1 MTRNENMKHKKIQ
14 VYSDAAVYP
23 HATGLGVVIKDG
35 AGNIIAWRHQ
45 VMRAVRGSNEA
56 EYHAL
61 IFALEQAQTFS
72 SQFVDCFS
80 DNKLVIEQMR
90 GYYRVHDETLRNLH
104 QRAQNLRDRFERVT
118 FNHIS
123 RERNG
128 LADAMAEEAIQQAR
142 ERADAKKGEHTHVRR
157 GQL

>member
-1 MTRNENMKHKKIQ
+1 MRHKKIQ
-14 VYSDAAVYP
+14 VYCDAAVYP
-23 HATGLGVVIKDG
+23 NATGLGVVIKDD
-35 AGNIIAWRHQ
+35 AGNILAWRHQ
-45 VMRAVRGSNEA
+45 IMRAARGSNEA

-61 IFALEQAQTFS
+61 IFALEQAQQFS
-72 SQFVDCFS
+72 SQFIDCFS

-90 GYYRVHDETLRNLH
+90 GYYRVRDEQLRNLH

-118 FNHIS
+118 FNHIA

-128 LADAMAEEAIQQAR
+128 LADAMAEEAIQRDR
-142 ERADAKKGEHTHVRR
+142 ERADAKKGERIHVRR